1 MASSHVALL
10 ALFTFQLAATLS
22 QGLAVV
28 DNEKDALTLLK
39 IKEQFGN
46 PAALGP
52 WRNGTD
58 HCIWWIGAEC
68 DEHRRV
74 IYLFFRG
81 RMNITS
87 TLPPAIGELD
97 QLQAITIVDMPGL
110 SGPIPD
116 TFGDLSCLS
125 TLNIV
130 GTSVSGAIPASLS
143 RATSLASINLSRNK
157 LSGSIPRSLGQGL
170 PRLVYFNAA
179 NNYLVGAIPARLV
192 RGGTANLPAALT
204 LSNNR
209 LTGKIPWTYAVENNL
224 IQLWVANNRLVG
236 DASFLFGRRKAM
248 VYMDLSGN
256 KLRFN
261 LRGVEMPEGL
271 QELNLAR
278 NRIYGRVPATL
289 RQSKVVALDLSY
301 NELCG
306 EIPTGGQMV
315 RFEAA
320 AYVHNQCL
328 CGTPLPS
335 C

>member
-1 MASSHVALL
+1 MATRHVVFLVVL
-10 ALFTFQLAATLS
+10 ISFQLAATLS
-22 QGLAVV
+22 QGLAGF
-28 DNEKDALTLLK
+28 DDEKDIRTLLK

-46 PAALGP
+46 PYWLRF

-58 HCIWWIGAEC
+58 HCQLWIGAEC

-74 IYLFFRG
+74 IYLVFRD
-81 RMNITS
+81 RNVTS

-97 QLQAITIVDMPGL
+97 QLQLINIVDMPGL
-110 SGPIPD
+110 YGPIPE
-116 TFGDLSCLS
+116 TFGDLANLS
-125 TLNIV
+125 TLNIA

-143 RATSLASINLSRNK
+143 RATSLTSINLSGNK
-157 LSGSIPRSLGQGL
+157 LSGSIPRSLGQDL

-179 NNYLVGAIPARLV
+179 NNLLVGTIPARLV
-192 RGGTANLPAALT
+192 RGGTVESPAGLV
-204 LSNNR
+204 LYNNR
-209 LTGKIPWTYAVENNL
+209 LTGTIPWTYAFESHL
-224 IQLWVANNRLVG
+224 ILFWLANNRLTG
-236 DASFLFGRRKAM
+236 DPSFLFGRRRVM

-256 KLRFN
+256 RLRFN
-261 LRGVEMPEGL
+261 LTGVKIPENL
-271 QELNLAR
+271 QELTLSR

-289 RQSKVVALDLSY
+289 RESKVVALDLSD

-306 EIPTGGQMV
+306 EIPTGGQMA

-320 AYVHNQCL
+320 AYEHNKCL